1 MNTIDELLYY
11 CHEIEPVGALL
22 LTGEWGCGKTY
33 LIDHQLKDS
42 LAGKAIVVRVT
53 LFGVSSAEEIHS
65 AIKAA
70 WMSEY
75 CKEKGIDSIT
85 DKIGSAK
92 ETVAKL
98 EFLPEWVR
106 KIASTDATAFLP
118 IGNKLDGKN
127 VILVFDDLERCCMN
141 MVDVLGIINDYCENQ
156 KYDRNLLRI
165 FLLLSALNRCYI
177 NGFTDS

>member
-127 VILVFDDLERCCMN
+127 VILVFDDLERCCR
-141 MVDVLGIINDYCENQ
+141 DYPQICVNFQCGVE
-156 KYDRNLLRI
+156 
-165 FLLLSALNRCYI
+165 
-177 NGFTDS
+177 